1 MSDKTC
7 KRNTCKDL
15 VLSRHKQK
23 KRPVEWAS
31 FLSEKNRESES
42 TLNDALC
49 GADCN
54 ASGSISK
61 TGALVAGC
69 GIDNVDLAA
78 CGDSVGRAFGFASTA
93 VGAFFGDIQCH
104 IDDVL

>member
-1 MSDKTC
+1 LHEKAF
-7 KRNTCKDL
+7 
-15 VLSRHKQK
+15 LSLLRLLLQPIK
-23 KRPVEWAS
+23 KEAVEKAS
-31 FLSEKNRESES
+31 FFIWKTEGGESA
-42 TLNDALC
+42 LNDALC
-49 GADCN
+49 RADSN
-54 ASGSISK
+54 ASRSVSK

-78 CGDSVGRAFGFASTA
+78 SGDSVGRAFGFASTA